1 MLVDVCMYLVCSR
14 FGGRMERKAFFSYL
28 FCFKLI
34 FVFLLTLP
42 DPPRINVDGM
52 ICT

>member
-1 MLVDVCMYLVCSR
+1 MCVY
-14 FGGRMERKAFFSYL
+14 MEERSFVFL
-28 FCFKLI
+28 FCFKFI

-52 ICT
+52 ICTS